1 MDGGVSCKNAW
12 DLWDLCRQ
20 SYKSHPFFLQRIS
33 HADPAL
39 LAPRF

>member
-20 SYKSHPFFLQRIS
+20 SYKSHPFFYNAFLTLIRPS
-33 HADPAL
+33 
-39 LAPRF
+39 